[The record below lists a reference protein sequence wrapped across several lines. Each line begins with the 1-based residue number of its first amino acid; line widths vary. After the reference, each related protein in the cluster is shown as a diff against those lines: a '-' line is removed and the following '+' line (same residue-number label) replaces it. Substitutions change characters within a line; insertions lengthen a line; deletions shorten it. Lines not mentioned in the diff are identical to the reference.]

1 MQPRELVIF
10 ILVELAIVQGGS
22 HGHGRL
28 LLLPRYHEN
37 LRAVEM
43 VGLHKDLLRGLAN
56 LLARIRYARFLG
68 ADSGSLALPDRMHRI
83 RLSPAAAAGC
93 SCAASFSVPLAEAD
107 RLPGGTFT
115 ACHPTLSPQIYSCRP
130 SSPSEPGS
138 SRSQSWPFHLCA
150 TWNRDFACCWRA
162 RARDGG
168 KYRSAWCALGP
179 ACCRHNSPVSRWIS
193 ASYQRSPVLETTVNA
208 SPIMC
213 PPSSAWPT
221 IPYASGQQCH

>member
-1 MQPRELVIF
+1 MQQRELVIF

-56 LLARIRYARFLG
+56 LLARIRYARFLW

-115 ACHPTLSPQIYSCRP
+115 ACHPRYRRKSTRVAPRRHRNLGHRGHNP
-130 SSPSEPGS
+130 
-138 SRSQSWPFHLCA
+138 PFHLCA
-150 TWNRDFACCWRA
+150 TWNRDFAYYWWA

-193 ASYQRSPVLETTVNA
+193 ASCQRSPVLETTVNA

-221 IPYASGQQCH
+221 VPYASGQQCH